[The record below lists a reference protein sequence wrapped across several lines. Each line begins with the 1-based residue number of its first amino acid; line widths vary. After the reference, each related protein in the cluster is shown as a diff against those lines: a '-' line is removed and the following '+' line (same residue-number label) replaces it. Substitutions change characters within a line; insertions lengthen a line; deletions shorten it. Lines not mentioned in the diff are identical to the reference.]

1 MTNEINGGRF
11 SPSALQH
18 SQDALPGRLRPAR
31 GDIPRGRTPA
41 DAAFN
46 APFVKDTSTQ
56 LLRSLYGLKSGFRSV
71 RIRGAKGG
79 YMAHPSL
86 IVLTFVIALSCL
98 LPRVRH

>member
-11 SPSALQH
+11 SPSALQY

-71 RIRGAKGG
+71 RIR
-79 YMAHPSL
+79 
-86 IVLTFVIALSCL
+86 VLREDIWRTPVL
-98 LPRVRH
+98 LC